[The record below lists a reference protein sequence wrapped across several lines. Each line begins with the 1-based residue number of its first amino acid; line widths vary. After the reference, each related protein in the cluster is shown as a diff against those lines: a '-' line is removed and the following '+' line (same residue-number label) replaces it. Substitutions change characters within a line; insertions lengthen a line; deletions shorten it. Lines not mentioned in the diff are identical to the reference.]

1 MNNLLELKGAFS
13 LLTKFDTEED
23 DKKIDSVICYALE
36 KGLDIND
43 LYLCDE
49 DSDYY
54 ELEII

>member
-1 MNNLLELKGAFS
+1 MKNLSELKGAFS

-23 DKKIDSVICYALE
+23 DKKIDSVICYAIE

-43 LYLCDE
+43 LYD
-49 DSDYY
+49 DSSYL

>member
-54 ELEII
+54 ELEIM

>member
-13 LLTKFDTEED
+13 LLAKFDTEED
-23 DKKIDSVICYALE
+23 DNKIDSVICYAIE

-43 LYLCDE
+43 LYD
-49 DSDYY
+49 DSDYF